1 MDIKK
6 VLSYE
11 EICDIRV
18 SLLSDIRVNQ
28 DNPYMQEELNRLKAI
43 IRKLDIMAVDYV
55 TVDYVKGN

>member
-43 IRKLDIMAVDYV
+43 IRKLDIIAVDYV

>member
-28 DNPYMQEELNRLKAI
+28 DNPYIQEELNRLKAI
-43 IRKLDIMAVDYV
+43 IRKLDIIAVDYV